1 MMVTW
6 EEDVMA
12 SLRDLVLRNRS
23 YRRFDGSYRIK
34 RETLMELIGLARCTP
49 SAANR
54 QPLKYILS
62 ADQETNDCI
71 FPCLTWAAYL
81 KDWEGPA
88 VGERPSAYIIILI
101 DETMAL
107 DWWCDDGIAAQTI
120 LLGAVE
126 KGLGGCMIG
135 SINKERLRQELHI
148 PAHLKIRLVIALGK
162 PAERVVLEDLAPGED
177 IRYWRDDDDVHHVP
191 KRLVEEIIVTA
202 RK

>member
-1 MMVTW
+1 MV
-6 EEDVMA
+6 

-23 YRRFDGSYRIK
+23 YRRFDGSYRIE
-34 RETLMELIGLARCTP
+34 RETLVDLIGLARCTA

-62 ADQETNDCI
+62 ADQKTNDRI

-81 KDWEGPA
+81 KDWDGPA
-88 VGERPSAYIIILI
+88 PGERPTAYIVILI
-101 DETMAL
+101 DEGITQ

-135 SINKERLRQELHI
+135 SINKERLRQVLDI
-148 PAHLKIRLVIALGK
+148 PERLKIQLVVAVGK
-162 PAERVVLEDLAPGED
+162 PAERVVLEDLEPGAD
-177 IRYWRDDDDVHHVP
+177 IRYWRDEKDTHHVP
-191 KRLVEEIIVTA
+191 KRLLTELIVAGGT
-202 RK
+202 

>member
-1 MMVTW
+1 
-6 EEDVMA
+6 MA

-23 YRRFDGSYRIK
+23 YRRFDESYLIE
-34 RETLMELIGLARCTP
+34 RETLVELIGLARCTA

-62 ADQETNDCI
+62 ADRKTNDRI

-81 KDWEGPA
+81 TDWNGP
-88 VGERPSAYIIILI
+88 VPGERPTAYIIILI
-101 DETMAL
+101 DEGIAK

-135 SINKERLRQELHI
+135 SINKERLRQELDI
-148 PAHLKIRLVIALGK
+148 PEHLKIRLVVALGR
-162 PAERVVLEDLAPGED
+162 PAEQVRLEDLASGGD
-177 IRYWRDDDDVHHVP
+177 IRYWRDEKDAHHVP
-191 KRLVEEIIVTA
+191 KRMLAELIVGEG
-202 RK
+202 K